1 MMESIYLDF
10 SATTPTDPS
19 VIAAMS
25 SIWGQIGAN
34 PASLHGPGRQA
45 KCVLEDTAEDMIR
58 LLGGDADSSHADQI
72 VFTSGGTEAN
82 NLALLGSCGDRPGRM
97 VVSRIEH
104 PSTIA
109 AAIELQRRGWQIDW
123 IRAEESG
130 LIDLNHCRELV
141 CSASQPP
148 PRLVSLML
156 ANNETGVVQPVGE
169 VVDFCG
175 PRGIPVHTDAVQ
187 AMGRS
192 PVRFDDLG
200 VTLMTVAAHKFHGPT
215 GIGALLVRGRT
226 SLQPILFGGS
236 QQLGMRPGTEPVAL
250 AVGMKR
256 ALELAMERLTAGAAH
271 LRQVRDSLEIQLMS
285 LPEARVNGTAERLP
299 HSLNMSF
306 LGLDRQAL
314 LMALDLA
321 GVYCSTGS
329 ACSSGSS
336 EPSHVLQAMGLSGER
351 VASALRFSVGMT
363 TKLSDVTLAGER
375 ILNAVNQLRS

>member
-1 MMESIYLDF
+1 
-10 SATTPTDPS
+10 
-19 VIAAMS
+19 
-25 SIWGQIGAN
+25 
-34 PASLHGPGRQA
+34 
-45 KCVLEDTAEDMIR
+45 
-58 LLGGDADSSHADQI
+58 
-72 VFTSGGTEAN
+72 
-82 NLALLGSCGDRPGRM
+82 M

-130 LIDLNHCRELV
+130 SIDLNHCHELI

-156 ANNETGVVQPVGE
+156 ANNETGVVQPVRE
-169 VVDFCG
+169 VVDLCR